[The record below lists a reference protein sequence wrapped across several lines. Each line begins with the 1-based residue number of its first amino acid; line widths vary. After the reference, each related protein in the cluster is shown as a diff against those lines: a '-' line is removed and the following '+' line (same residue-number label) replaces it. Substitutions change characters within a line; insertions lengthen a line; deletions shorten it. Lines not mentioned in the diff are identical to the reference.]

1 MKATNLKQVLSV
13 FDPRRPLIG
22 QDLHMWFTP
31 RQGSPRR
38 RLEID
43 LRESRQPAKILF
55 VGHRGSGKTTE
66 LNKLTEEIRDAFQVI
81 GFSVLDLTGRTTPE
95 YEDLMLVISTQVTTE
110 CIKAHLI
117 SRPLSEPVRKK
128 WEDLR
133 NWWLQVIAGLDFRAP
148 DREGEIS
155 LQLSTILGQVEV
167 GARQSSVTHEHIKFQ
182 INQQMPE
189 LIDRL
194 NWVIDQAEA
203 ASNKRMLI
211 VVEGLDKV
219 DLKSAADI
227 FRDHAPTITAPKA
240 SMIYSFPLTLRH
252 SEHYQTIRLSFPQ
265 VHFLPNIATHHADHS
280 PDPEGD
286 KTLRR
291 LVQVRIDNN
300 LITPEALDVVVNSNG
315 GIPVWLVFLMRSSAL
330 YAMERSEEAPQITL
344 ADARNAVKE
353 LRREMLAP
361 LSQNDLQFLRAR
373 HQDRHLTNDAD
384 AQRLLYL
391 GSLIEYFNDLQ
402 WCDAHPALWSLL
414 EQMDDDNPIPESST
428 GG

>member
-1 MKATNLKQVLSV
+1 MRATNLKQVLTV
-13 FDPRRPLIG
+13 FDPPRPLVG
-22 QDLHMWFTP
+22 QDLHLWFTP

-43 LRESRQPAKILF
+43 LRASHRPSKILF
-55 VGHRGSGKTTE
+55 VGHRGSGKSTE
-66 LNKLTEEIRDAFQVI
+66 LNKLTEEIQDAYQVI
-81 GFSVLDLTGRTTPE
+81 GFTVTEITGRTTPE
-95 YEDLMLVISTQVTTE
+95 YEDLMLVISTQVTAE
-110 CIKAHLI
+110 CIKANLI
-117 SRPLSEPVRKK
+117 SRPLSEPIRKK

-133 NWWLQVIAGLDFRAP
+133 NWWLQVVAGLEFRAP
-148 DREGEIS
+148 DRESDLS

-167 GARQSSVTHEHIKFQ
+167 GARQSSVTREHIKFQ
-182 INQQMPE
+182 VNQQMPE

-194 NWVIDQAEA
+194 NWVIEQAEA
-203 ASNKRMLI
+203 ASSKRMLI

-219 DLKSAADI
+219 DLKSATDI

-240 SMIYSFPLTLRH
+240 SMIYSFPLALRH

-265 VHFLPNIATHHADHS
+265 VYFLPNIATHHADHS
-280 PDPEGD
+280 PDPDGN

-291 LVQVRIDNN
+291 LVEVRIENN
-300 LITPEALDVVVNSNG
+300 LIAPEALDLVISSNG

-330 YAMERSEEAPQITL
+330 YALERSEEAPQITL
-344 ADARNAVKE
+344 ADTRNAVKE

-384 AQRLLYL
+384 AQRLLYQ
-391 GSLIEYFNDLQ
+391 GSLIEYFNDVQ

-414 EQMDDDNPIPESST
+414 EQMDDDDPNSESSA